1 MEAYYND
8 KCLESSSIGTPT
20 ERLIHGLLV
29 NGADEDAILTQL
41 DAMTTSN
48 AASNAASTGAS
59 TEASTATPTQEKV
72 IKFCTKIDD
81 GISGNL
87 IHMGVFNLV
96 FFFCT
101 SDDKKMICTFWE
113 VTAKSFLV
121 ACTRLYKP
129 LCLSVGRLVGWLVGP
144 SHFTFFMIF

>member
-41 DAMTTSN
+41 DAMTASKAASH

-59 TEASTATPTQEKV
+59 TEASTVTPTQEKV

-96 FFFCT
+96 F
-101 SDDKKMICTFWE
+101 SVLQMIR
-113 VTAKSFLV
+113 K
-121 ACTRLYKP
+121 
-129 LCLSVGRLVGWLVGP
+129 
-144 SHFTFFMIF
+144 